1 MGVVSLCFLRDN
13 FRADFLTGTFAFF
26 SVMFYEAY
34 VLEFV
39 VLPGSEQPI
48 ISFSVCFDK
57 SCCFVM
63 VSCCYNEKFP

>member
-1 MGVVSLCFLRDN
+1 MGVVSLCFLGDILG
-13 FRADFLTGTFAFF
+13 ADFLTGVLAFF

-34 VLEFV
+34 VLY
-39 VLPGSEQPI
+39 VLPGSEQPL

-63 VSCCYNEKFP
+63 VSNCYKEKFS